1 MAVGAP
7 SCFLIIETFSLS
19 TVRIWGWGWLK
30 SLGVGMLW
38 TSPLSILLSSKPP
51 SLWVCLLLK
60 LKSAYGN
67 GWTLYLKA

>member
-1 MAVGAP
+1 MDMGAP

-19 TVRIWGWGWLK
+19 TVRIWEWGWLK
-30 SLGVGMLW
+30 SLGVRMLW

-51 SLWVCLLLK
+51 SLRVCLLLK

-67 GWTLYLKA
+67 DWTLYLKA